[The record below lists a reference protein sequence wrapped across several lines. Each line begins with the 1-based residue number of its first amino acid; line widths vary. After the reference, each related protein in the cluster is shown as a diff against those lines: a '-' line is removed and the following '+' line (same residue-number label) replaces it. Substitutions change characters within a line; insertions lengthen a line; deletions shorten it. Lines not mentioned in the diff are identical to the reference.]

1 MTDPSSS
8 LFASLHAALAVV
20 DHAAASIYHS
30 VAAAE
35 SDVTKWTVDNPNPV
49 VASLFQQGIAY
60 ATTWLESYGV
70 PVPALITAGGGIS
83 AALKA
88 MAAAD
93 TSMPTAS
100 SAAAVVVAAPIASV
114 GIGQAGTAFT
124 STMVGATP

>member
-1 MTDPSSS
+1 MSDTATP

-30 VAAAE
+30 LAAVE
-35 SDVTKWTVDNPNPV
+35 SDVTQWTVDNPNPV
-49 VASLFQQGIAY
+49 VAGLFQQGIAY

-88 MAAAD
+88 LAAAD

-100 SAAAVVVAAPIASV
+100 AANTPAAP
-114 GIGQAGTAFT
+114 T
-124 STMVGATP
+124 GATA

>member
-1 MTDPSSS
+1 MSDTATP

-20 DHAAASIYHS
+20 DQAAASIYHS
-30 VAAAE
+30 IAAAE

-49 VASLFQQGIAY
+49 VAGLFQQGIAY

-70 PVPALITAGGGIS
+70 PVPALISAGGGIS

-100 SAAAVVVAAPIASV
+100 AVVPAAVS
-114 GIGQAGTAFT
+114 QAGT
-124 STMVGATP
+124 VG